1 MTADKQVKSK
11 ERKKTARKQND
22 SINQPRKKRQY
33 SRNGCKECKRRKL
46 KCDEGKPE
54 CWNCLH
60 LGKDCV
66 YEKLI
71 RFTDTRTFTI
81 HTGKNAKEGKFMN
94 LQTKQSMSKKKDPS
108 KNSET
113 SSSSNA
119 NSSGPV
125 SNPAPSSFGHPLSF
139 GSHPPLM
146 QNPPTMPPTF
156 EEALS
161 KPQPM
166 LPSIAN
172 LIVPSVTNLFED
184 EMRRSLTNS
193 DSQQP
198 LFPND
203 SKNSEFMDNI
213 FTDASTL
220 ITDLNDLVQNF
231 DLNYPLNG
239 PFVGVT
245 PNNLATVGVSGSGG
259 ASVNS
264 TGFEAISPTNY
275 SVHSN
280 DTNEDHDPN
289 DDYIKNLTR
298 SLHTTY
304 STPPSTSTADMPYP
318 TTQVNHSAGNLNHS
332 VNSHPITESAS
343 VLTTYSPVRSQEME
357 TQAQQSDEKVLPAYP
372 PPSLTVLSS
381 SSSDRFEYLFGL
393 NNSISQDDLAGLAS
407 FFQWPLT
414 SSHISYLKIFIT
426 KVQMNLLPFT
436 TTFMHNAII
445 NSFLLQAKN
454 APHLLFALLAISA
467 RYESYQAS
475 KLPTM
480 DEATKKKIKYH
491 NKLRSYYVSSCLKS
505 LDSILHSKPKILNN
519 IESLLMTILILACD
533 YSASAGSQWRTHLK
547 GAKDLIIK
555 YCKFKPITLEL
566 SIIWLFF
573 YSMETL
579 AGLSIPSGGTIH
591 DFDELRDFLDVAKSE
606 NDKVGLTLKKY
617 RFLCAGH
624 YVDPDQNDSG
634 NSTLGENGIEEDRKL
649 TKFLS
654 FNLYLGFNDD
664 IMDINRE
671 CILVIET
678 VKAFKKLVSLTDVA
692 TCHSTVFK
700 ILNSKGH
707 VKTNQLLKMM
717 NCVRKAKSFTIIT
730 NEAPYR
736 IPTNSP
742 YHPLNKNGYHYN
754 NPTGEN
760 LISSFGLI
768 YRNSCLQMPVC

>member
-1 MTADKQVKSK
+1 MTEDKQGTSK
-11 ERKKTARKQND
+11 QRKKPARKQSD
-22 SINQPRKKRQY
+22 STEQPRKKRQY

-60 LGKDCV
+60 LGKDCI

-81 HTGKNAKEGKFMN
+81 HTGKNEKQGKFVN
-94 LQTKQSMSKKKDPS
+94 LQTKQSMSKKKNPS
-108 KNSET
+108 KNLTT
-113 SSSSNA
+113 SSSSKA
-119 NSSGPV
+119 ASSGPAD
-125 SNPAPSSFGHPLSF
+125 NPAPSSFGHPLSF
-139 GSHPPLM
+139 GNHPPLM

-156 EEALS
+156 EEVLS

-166 LPSIAN
+166 LPSISN

-184 EMRRSLTNS
+184 EMRRSINS
-193 DSQQP
+193 DPQQP

-203 SKNSEFMDNI
+203 PKNSEFMDNI

-231 DLNYPLNG
+231 DLNYPLNQ

-245 PNNLATVGVSGSGG
+245 ANNLATVGLGGSGG

-264 TGFEAISPTNY
+264 SGFEAISPTNY

-280 DTNEDHDPN
+280 DTDDHHDPH

-304 STPPSTSTADMPYP
+304 STPPPTSTSDMSFP
-318 TTQVNHSAGNLNHS
+318 TTQVNQSTVSLENGI
-332 VNSHPITESAS
+332 NSHPTTTPAS
-343 VLTTYSPVRSQEME
+343 VSTTYGPRRSQTMKSQ
-357 TQAQQSDEKVLPAYP
+357 TKHSDEKVLPAYP

-393 NNSISQDDLAGLAS
+393 NSSISQDDLAGLAS

-475 KLPTM
+475 KLPSM

-555 YCKFKPITLEL
+555 FE
-566 SIIWLFF
+566 
-573 YSMETL
+573 YS
-579 AGLSIPSGGTIH
+579 
-591 DFDELRDFLDVAKSE
+591 FRW
-606 NDKVGLTLKKY
+606 Y
-617 RFLCAGH
+617 
-624 YVDPDQNDSG
+624 
-634 NSTLGENGIEEDRKL
+634 
-649 TKFLS
+649 
-654 FNLYLGFNDD
+654 
-664 IMDINRE
+664 
-671 CILVIET
+671 
-678 VKAFKKLVSLTDVA
+678 
-692 TCHSTVFK
+692 HS
-700 ILNSKGH
+700 
-707 VKTNQLLKMM
+707 
-717 NCVRKAKSFTIIT
+717 
-730 NEAPYR
+730 
-736 IPTNSP
+736 
-742 YHPLNKNGYHYN
+742 
-754 NPTGEN
+754 
-760 LISSFGLI
+760 
-768 YRNSCLQMPVC
+768 